1 MPELPEVETTRLGL
15 TPHLLGQRIRTAI
28 VRNHSLRWPVP
39 RKLPALV
46 AGRRIEQLQRRSKYL
61 LIDCGGA
68 WLIFHLGMSGSL
80 RVVPADTLP
89 GTHDHVDLVLETGI
103 ALRLRDPRR
112 FGAVLWQPG
121 EPSQHKLLQ
130 GLAPEPLE
138 SAFTARW
145 LFERTRGRKAPI
157 KSLLMDNHLVC
168 GVGNIYANE
177 SLFRAGIHPARAA
190 GRISEPRYAKLIAE
204 IRATLNAAIQAGGS
218 SVRDFVHADG
228 SPGYFQQQ
236 YLVYGRGG
244 ERCTRCDNN
253 IKTVRIGQRSA
264 FYCPGCQR

>member
-1 MPELPEVETTRLGL
+1 VPELPEVETTRLGL
-15 TPHLLGQRIRTAI
+15 TPHLQGQRIRTAV
-28 VRNHSLRWPVP
+28 VRNHRLRWPVP

-46 AGRRIEQLQRRSKYL
+46 AGRRIEQLVRRSKYL
-61 LIDCGGA
+61 LMDCGGA

-80 RVVPADTLP
+80 RVVPADTPP
-89 GTHDHVDLVLETGI
+89 GSHDHVDLVLETGI
-103 ALRLRDPRR
+103 ALRLHDPRR

-121 EPSQHKLLQ
+121 APSRHKLLQ

-138 SAFTARW
+138 GAFTAQW
-145 LFERTRGRKAPI
+145 LFERTRGRKASI

-177 SLFRAGIHPARAA
+177 SLFRAGIHPARAG
-190 GRISEPRYAKLIAE
+190 GRISQARYARLVDE
-204 IRATLNAAIQAGGS
+204 IRATLSAAIQAGGS
-218 SVRDFVHADG
+218 SLRDFVHADG

-244 ERCTRCDNN
+244 ERCERCGKT
-253 IKTVRIGQRSA
+253 IKTIRIGQRSA

>member
-1 MPELPEVETTRLGL
+1 MPELPEVETTRRGL
-15 TPHLLGQRIRTAI
+15 APHLQGQRIRTAV
-28 VRNHSLRWPVP
+28 VRNRHLRWPVP
-39 RKLPALV
+39 RRLPELV
-46 AGRRIEQLQRRSKYL
+46 AGRRIERLVRRSKYL
-61 LIDCGGA
+61 LMDCGGG

-80 RVVPADTLP
+80 RMVSADTP
-89 GTHDHVDLVLETGI
+89 AGSHDHVDLVLESGS

-112 FGAVLWQPG
+112 FGAVLWEPG
-121 EPSQHKLLQ
+121 EPSRHKLLR

-138 SAFTARW
+138 TAFNERW

-190 GRISEPRYAKLIAE
+190 GRISLPRYARLVEE
-204 IRATLNAAIQAGGS
+204 IRATLSAAIQAGGS
-218 SVRDFVHADG
+218 SLRDFVHADG
-228 SPGYFQQQ
+228 SRGYFQQH
-236 YLVYGRGG
+236 YLVYGRDG
-244 ERCTRCDNN
+244 ERCARCGRT
-253 IKTVRIGQRSA
+253 IKTARIGQRSA